1 MLNAFNRSLRLRCKN
16 EVFILYHMEN
26 SETYFLI
33 KATVNAWKEK
43 LTKKII
49 FHWQEKNEDQIMWM
63 MKCCK
68 KSEMF

>member
-1 MLNAFNRSLRLRCKN
+1 
-16 EVFILYHMEN
+16 MEN